1 MADRPAGVFCALCI
15 SAIIGYIS
23 VVTAP
28 VNVDMAPRSI
38 GLVSGIKML
47 TREALKSGKI
57 RFSSRINQVSPDL
70 SNNNNNGDLLSADY
84 WNYFLSDLSENSWI
98 TCLSAEKTFRK
109 SLSTVRNFKS
119 CVFYHDNPLSWS
131 KLISFLSNIFFKDG
145 VFNNKRPDGENFSHN
160 FIKYVSRILKKF
172 PIYVPEF
179 EFDILSTNQEENQN
193 LLCFIE
199 YSLRFIK

>member
-38 GLVSGIKML
+38 GLVSGIKLL
-47 TREALKSGKI
+47 TKEALKSGKI

-70 SNNNNNGDLLSADY
+70 DNNNNNGDLLSADY
-84 WNYFLSDLSENSWI
+84 WNYFLSESENSW
-98 TCLSAEKTFRK
+98 TLFMSAEKTFRK

-119 CVFYHDNPLSWS
+119 CLFYHDNPRSWS

-145 VFNNKRPDGENFSHN
+145 VFINKRPDGVNFSLN
-160 FIKYVSRILKKF
+160 FY
-172 PIYVPEF
+172 
-179 EFDILSTNQEENQN
+179 
-193 LLCFIE
+193 
-199 YSLRFIK
+199 